1 MSAVHGILIKE
12 FLMMTGNE
20 RRKQKRYLKRVA
32 RRRQKRREWI
42 SRYDDIKNVI
52 HPDALYEAFRKCR
65 RNVGWKASTQKCH
78 YNLLFEISGSF
89 ESLYFRKDIKKGFV
103 SFTRVERGKAR
114 DITSVHITERY
125 VQRSTCDNALVPVCT
140 RSVTYSNCASIPGA
154 GIARAEEVLLKQL
167 RRFYRQYGTDGYI
180 VFFDISG
187 YFDHIVHNN
196 VIADVSNLFEDPD
209 IIRLYTDFTK
219 AFDSIHPKDHRGRGL
234 GLGSQVSQTSGI
246 MAGNAVDHFI
256 AECFPFSYGTA
267 RFMDDSYVIVH
278 NKQDALLAINIV
290 RLLYA
295 SVGLTLNEKKT
306 RIQPLNRPFEWLK
319 RRIVIKDSGKF
330 IMTLTKATVKRERA
344 RLRLH
349 RKYLSEG
356 KMTSSDIREQYISFR
371 RQNEQYDGGKM
382 LWRIDQ
388 YYQEVFK
395 DYPKM
400 MLSKDEKKKKRKRRS
415 KMQTKTEMMMRQ
427 YPDHVVILL
436 EGMFYNAHGV
446 NAYILSYLTGYKLRK
461 NGTNVRCGFPTTSLQ
476 RVQKLFGKARINY
489 VIYSGELMT
498 AHETYPD
505 NEYQQ
510 FMSYLKIIPCQE
522 ERKSLPRPQELSD
535 MNNTLSAVPKKEIE
549 KMRTSL
555 SSINQIRE
563 DPLIEFLTNLE
574 SGRHPFFG
582 SCCTTLDLNDA
593 EIQRYFREIKMRL
606 SAPERESWDW

>member
-1 MSAVHGILIKE
+1 
-12 FLMMTGNE
+12 MTGNE
-20 RRKQKRYLKRVA
+20 LRKQKRYLKRVA
-32 RRRQKRREWI
+32 KRKRKRRAWI
-42 SRYDDIKNVI
+42 GKYDDIKNVI
-52 HPDALYEAFRKCR
+52 HPDALYEAFRKCQLG
-65 RNVGWKASTQKCH
+65 VAWKASTQKCH
-78 YNLLFEISGSF
+78 YNLLFEISGSY

-103 SFTRVERGKAR
+103 RFTRVERGKPR

-125 VQRSTCDNALVPVCT
+125 VQRSLCDNALVPVCT
-140 RSVTYSNCASIPGA
+140 KSVTYSNCASIPGA
-154 GIARAEEVLLKQL
+154 GIARAEYVLLKQL
-167 RRFYRQYGTDGYI
+167 RQFYRQYGTDGYI

-196 VIADVSNLFEDPD
+196 VIADISNLFEDPD
-209 IIRLYTDFTK
+209 IIRLYTEFTK
-219 AFDSIHPKDHRGRGL
+219 AFDSIHPKDHQGRGL

-256 AECFPFSYGTA
+256 AERFPLSKEA
-267 RFMDDSYVIVH
+267 PRFMDDSYVIVRD
-278 NKQDALLAINIV
+278 KQDALLAIKIV

-319 RRIVIKDSGKF
+319 RKIVIKDSGKI

-356 KMTSSDIREQYISFR
+356 KMTSNAIREQYISFR
-371 RQNEQYDGGKM
+371 RQNEQYDCGKM

-388 YYQEVFK
+388 YFQEVFK
-395 DYPKM
+395 DYSEM
-400 MLSKDEKKKKRKRRS
+400 MLSKEELKKKRKRRN
-415 KMQTKTEMMMRQ
+415 KMQTKTEMLMKQ

-489 VIYSGELMT
+489 VIYSGELLE
-498 AHETYPD
+498 AHRVYED
-505 NEYQQ
+505 NEYQR
-510 FMSYLKIIPCQE
+510 FVSYLKIVPRQDESRSCRKE
-522 ERKSLPRPQELSD
+522 ESGMKDKLPTKPKE
-535 MNNTLSAVPKKEIE
+535 AVE
-549 KMRTSL
+549 KIGTSL
-555 SSINQIRE
+555 NMDQIRE
-563 DPLIEFLTNLE
+563 DPLIEFLANLE

-582 SCCTTLDLNDA
+582 SCCTTLDLNDT
-593 EIQRYFREIKMRL
+593 EIQRYFHEIKLRL
-606 SAPERESWDW
+606 SAPERERWDW